1 MREIKFSFMW
11 KHSKTG
17 GFIER
22 IYTLEGIMGGDHYDE
37 MSDNA
42 LLRPYVLHAK
52 RMYTGLKDK
61 EGREIY
67 EGDIVE
73 AYHHEHEETETGVVC
88 FGEGTFQ
95 LKNNHGHMRYWSD
108 GCHDWYSMEQYE
120 SFELKIVGNIYEQPE
135 LLEK

>member
-1 MREIKFSFMW
+1 
-11 KHSKTG
+11 
-17 GFIER
+17 
-22 IYTLEGIMGGDHYDE
+22 MGGDHYDE

-67 EGDIVE
+67 EGDIVH
-73 AYHHEHEETETGVVC
+73 YKCKSGSLSWDMN
-88 FGEGTFQ
+88 GEI
-95 LKNNHGHMRYWSD
+95 KWD
-108 GCHDWYSMEQYE
+108 GCVWKYWNFILGQNMPGVYPEDENQRYLEV
-120 SFELKIVGNIYEQPE
+120 IGNIYENPE